1 MNYLIYVSLFA
12 CFFSL
17 IMSYIAIARVAK
29 FVKSVHGLDWEAVAT
44 CLGDVATVKRS
55 ITRLN
60 GRLNGMDNAM
70 PTEFDWKQQA
80 AKALAEPKP
89 QERPRGG

>member
-1 MNYLIYVSLFA
+1 MNYVIYGLIFL
-12 CFFSL
+12 CIFSMFL
-17 IMSYIAIARVAK
+17 SCIAIARVAR

-60 GRLNGMDNAM
+60 GRLNGMDNAT
-70 PTEFDWKQQA
+70 PQFDWKEQA
-80 AKALAEPKP
+80 ARTLAQPEPKK
-89 QERPRGG
+89 QVGG

>member
-1 MNYLIYVSLFA
+1 MNIAIYVLSFA
-12 CFFSL
+12 CIVNFLLSC
-17 IMSYIAIARVAK
+17 IAIARVAR

-60 GRLNGMDNAM
+60 GRLNGMDNAT
-70 PTEFDWKQQA
+70 PQFDWKEQA
-80 AKALAEPKP
+80 ARAMTQPINEK
-89 QERPRGG
+89 PRGG